1 MNRFDRPTAVPG
13 ALQKGVAAVTALEH
27 RIQSDPQKAGTV
39 DDPFEF
45 DSSIYGHKT
54 VKAALKKAQH
64 DKCAYCENHFAGNS
78 SGDIEHF
85 RPKAYS
91 QQSAGAR
98 RVYPGYYWLAYSWTN
113 LLYSCEI
120 CNRRVKRNLFPL
132 ENPASRARQCTD
144 DLRAEKPMLIDPAG
158 PDDPRDHIG
167 FRHAKPFAKTRQGQA
182 TIEAFALDRT
192 ELDDPRLRH
201 LQLVEALDTIASQD
215 PTNFQSNATFV
226 RQIHKARAKLREL
239 VKPEAVFGAM
249 TADFLNAVR

>member
-1 MNRFDRPTAVPG
+1 MTRFERPAAGPK
-13 ALQKGVAAVTALEH
+13 ALQMGGAEVTALEY
-27 RIQSDPQKAGTV
+27 RIQTDPQRAGAA

-45 DSSIYGHKT
+45 DSRIYGHKT
-54 VKAALKKAQH
+54 VKVALKKAQH

-78 SGDIEHF
+78 SGDVEHF

-91 QQSAGAR
+91 QQSRGAS

-132 ENPASRARQCTD
+132 QNPTSRARHRTD
-144 DLRAEKPMLIDPAG
+144 DLDAEEPMLIDPAG
-158 PDDPRDHIG
+158 PNDPRDHIG
-167 FRHAKPFAKTRQGQA
+167 FRQAKPFAKTPQGQA

-201 LQLVEALDTIASQD
+201 LQLVNALKTIASQD
-215 PTNFQSNATFV
+215 PTDTRFGANFVQ
-226 RQIHKARAKLREL
+226 QIHKARAALPEL
-239 VKPEAVFGAM
+239 VKQEAVFSAM
-249 TADFLNAVR
+249 TSDFLNT

>member
-1 MNRFDRPTAVPG
+1 MTRFDRPPAEPG
-13 ALQKGVAAVTALEH
+13 PLQKGIAVVAALEDLV
-27 RIQSDPQKAGTV
+27 QLDPQRAGTA
-39 DDPFEF
+39 DAPFEF
-45 DSSIYGHKT
+45 DSNIYGHKT
-54 VKAALKKAQH
+54 VKTALKKAQH

-98 RVYPGYYWLAYSWTN
+98 KSYPGYYWLAYTWTN

-132 ENPASRARQCTD
+132 TNPASRARHRTD
-144 DLRAEKPMLIDPAG
+144 DIGAEQPMLIDPAG
-158 PDDPRDHIG
+158 PHDPRDHIG
-167 FRHAKPFAKTRQGQA
+167 FRHAKPFAKTSRGQA

-201 LQLVEALDTIASQD
+201 LQLVGALKIIASLD
-215 PTNFQSNATFV
+215 PTDARLNANV
-226 RQIHKARAKLREL
+226 VQEIHKARAALLKLIR
-239 VKPEAVFGAM
+239 PEAVFSVM
-249 TADFLNAVR
+249 TADFLNSVP